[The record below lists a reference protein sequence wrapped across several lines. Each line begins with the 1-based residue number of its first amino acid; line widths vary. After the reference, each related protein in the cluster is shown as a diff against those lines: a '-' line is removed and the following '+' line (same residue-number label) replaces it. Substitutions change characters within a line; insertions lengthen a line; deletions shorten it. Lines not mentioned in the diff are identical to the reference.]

1 MSRMINTMFEHA
13 KKISQ
18 TCRAVNTATTS
29 WISFKSLFISVII
42 IIIVLLHLI
51 RMWLLLSNPGKTNIS
66 LYLHNTW
73 AVIWCWWWYSHH
85 FTSWPFVLQLCF
97 FFFFWWLTFTL
108 FICFWW
114 DLNTNQLSTE
124 KIVLTKWMTQGHAG
138 DVHLSLGV
146 YTRRFC
152 EVISSGWT

>member
-1 MSRMINTMFEHA
+1 MSRIINTMFEHA

-29 WISFKSLFISVII
+29 WISFKSLFISIIII
-42 IIIVLLHLI
+42 IIIVILHWI
-51 RMWLLLSNPGKTNIS
+51 RMWLLLSNPGKTTS

-73 AVIWCWWWYSHH
+73 VVIWCWWFSSLY
-85 FTSWPFVLQLCF
+85 SWPFVLQLWV
-97 FFFFWWLTFTL
+97 FFFWWLTFTL